1 MDDFAVYVVLGVNDT
16 PQKLLCAKGS
26 AQFSVAV
33 PQNSQQVVLFSTG
46 RWGNRSCV
54 NAELTDANRVPI
66 TIGKLTPY
74 NRCLSWER
82 WEEECWTGGVML
94 TVTLEGGHLVKGY
107 MMNTALNQFVKECN
121 PDSTMTLPAVKEV
134 KGKRKRGQPE
144 KEDHKDGEEE
154 QGQENICP
162 NGVSMSSEASTPL
175 RKVRGQTR
183 QGQTRLGPEGKG
195 QGSAEGTPYTPKST
209 PPQRVKGRLAKT
221 PTTQISPSGRWGQ
234 SFCPIDPQT
243 AILIGGQGSRMQF
256 CKDPMWKLC
265 TEDMSW
271 VPAETLAEG
280 PTPEARIGHTA
291 TFDPDS
297 KRIFVFGGSKNNK
310 WFNDVHI
317 LDTQSWK
324 WSMVEAQGK
333 VPSLA
338 YHSCSMFRSELFV
351 LGGVFPRPHPEPDG
365 CSDSLYIFDP
375 RLSIWYQPII
385 TGDAP
390 APRSGHSACVIQ
402 GKIYVFGGWDTP
414 LCFNDIYMLDL
425 GLMEFSAVQTNGLP
439 PSPRS
444 WHGCALLSDSTFV
457 VHGGY
462 SGNQALNDT
471 FTFNTDTNTW
481 TELLHPQLSV
491 PRAGH
496 SIITMVLAN
505 ENPSSEENG
514 NNQNSDH
521 SPKTLLIFGGGDN
534 EGNFYSDL
542 TTVNVTEL
550 LNQK

>member
-1 MDDFAVYVVLGVNDT
+1 
-16 PQKLLCAKGS
+16 
-26 AQFSVAV
+26 
-33 PQNSQQVVLFSTG
+33 
-46 RWGNRSCV
+46 WGDRISV
-54 NAELTDANRVPI
+54 NAELSNANRVAV
-66 TIGKLTPY
+66 TKGKLTPC
-74 NRCLSWER
+74 NRYIP
-82 WEEECWTGGVML
+82 VVPP
-94 TVTLEGGHLVKGY
+94 TVRET
-107 MMNTALNQFVKECN
+107 
-121 PDSTMTLPAVKEV
+121 
-134 KGKRKRGQPE
+134 KGKRKRGQTE
-144 KEDHKDGEEE
+144 KEDKGVEE
-154 QGQENICP
+154 QGQENVCP
-162 NGVSMSSEASTPL
+162 NGASLSCEMSNPL
-175 RKVRGQTR
+175 RKVRSQTKPFP
-183 QGQTRLGPEGKG
+183 QGEWQGGEG
-195 QGSAEGTPYTPKST
+195 GSPCTPKSA
-209 PPQRVKGRLAKT
+209 PPQRGKGRQAKT
-221 PTTQISPSGRWGQ
+221 PTPRMTPLVNPSGRWGQ
-234 SFCPIDPQT
+234 SLCPIDSQM

-271 VPAETLAEG
+271 MPAETLAEG

-291 TFDPDS
+291 TYDPDS
-297 KRIFVFGGSKNNK
+297 KKIFVFGGSKNNK

-317 LDTQSWK
+317 LDTQSWR

-338 YHSCSMFRSELFV
+338 YHSCSMFRGELFV

-375 RLSIWYQPII
+375 HLSIWYQPIV
-385 TGDAP
+385 TGDTP

-414 LCFNDIYMLDL
+414 ICFNDIYMLDL
-425 GLMEFSAVQTNGLP
+425 GLMEFSTVQTNGSP

-462 SGNQALNDT
+462 NGNQALSDT

-481 TELLHPQLSV
+481 AELVHPQLTV

-496 SIITMVLAN
+496 SIITMGLAN
-505 ENPSSEENG
+505 QNPSSEDDN

-521 SPKTLLIFGGGDN
+521 TPKALLIFGGGDN

-542 TTVNVTEL
+542 TALTVTEL
-550 LNQK
+550 LDQK

>member
-1 MDDFAVYVVLGVNDT
+1 MDDFGVYVILGVNDV
-16 PQKLLCAKGS
+16 PQKLLGASG
-26 AQFSVAV
+26 AMQFSVAV
-33 PQNSQQVVLFSTG
+33 PSSAQQVILFSMG
-46 RWGNRSCV
+46 RWGDRICV
-54 NAELTDANRVPI
+54 NAELNDNNSVAI
-66 TIGKLTPY
+66 TIGKLTPG
-74 NRCLSWER
+74 NRCTSWER
-82 WEEECWTGGVML
+82 WEEERWTEDGVVL
-94 TVTLEGGHLVKGY
+94 TVTLLGGHLPPV
-107 MMNTALNQFVKECN
+107 V
-121 PDSTMTLPAVKEV
+121 LPTVTEP
-134 KGKRKRGQPE
+134 KGKRKRGQIE
-144 KEDHKDGEEE
+144 KEDKGEEE
-154 QGQENICP
+154 RGQENVCP
-162 NGVSMSSEASTPL
+162 NGVSRLCEMSTPL
-175 RKVRGQTR
+175 RKGRGQPKPPP
-183 QGQTRLGPEGKG
+183 QGEG
-195 QGSAEGTPYTPKST
+195 QGGTGSSPCTPKST
-209 PPQRVKGRLAKT
+209 APQRGKGRPTKT
-221 PTTQISPSGRWGQ
+221 PTAKLSELTSPLVKPSGRWGQ
-234 SFCPIDPQT
+234 SLCPIDPQT

-265 TEDMSW
+265 TEDLSW
-271 VPAETLAEG
+271 LPAETLAEG

-291 TFDPDS
+291 TYDPDS
-297 KRIFVFGGSKNNK
+297 QKIFVFGGSKNNK

-338 YHSCSMFRSELFV
+338 YHSCSMFRGELFV
-351 LGGVFPRPHPEPDG
+351 LGGVFPCPHPEPDG

-375 RLSIWYQPII
+375 HLSIWYQPIV

-414 LCFNDIYMLDL
+414 ICFNDMYMLDL
-425 GLMEFSAVQTNGLP
+425 GLMEFSTVQTNGSP

-462 SGNQALNDT
+462 NGTLALSDT

-481 TELLHPQLSV
+481 AELVHPQLAL

-496 SIITMVLAN
+496 SIITMVLPN
-505 ENPSSEENG
+505 QNISPED

-521 SPKTLLIFGGGDN
+521 TLKTLLIFGGGDN

-542 TTVNVTEL
+542 TALTVTEL

>member
-1 MDDFAVYVVLGVNDT
+1 MDDFGVYVVLGVNDA
-16 PQKLLCAKGS
+16 PLNANGS

-33 PQNSQQVVLFSTG
+33 PPSSQQVVMFSRG
-46 RWGNRSCV
+46 RWGDRICV
-54 NAELTDANRVPI
+54 NAELNDADRVPI

-74 NRCLSWER
+74 NRYERFPGPGHVQENTSSRNAKGDMMDPDLTLS
-82 WEEECWTGGVML
+82 M
-94 TVTLEGGHLVKGY
+94 
-107 MMNTALNQFVKECN
+107 KEYT
-121 PDSTMTLPAVKEV
+121 PESTMAPSPVRE
-134 KGKRKRGQPE
+134 GKRKRGQT
-144 KEDHKDGEEE
+144 GEEDE
-154 QGQENICP
+154 EENRGKENTCP
-162 NGVSMSSEASTPL
+162 NEVASFSENSTPL

-183 QGQTRLGPEGKG
+183 GGQTRLFLQGEG
-195 QGSAEGTPYTPKST
+195 QGGTALTPQNT
-209 PPQRVKGRLAKT
+209 PPQRGKGRQAKT
-221 PTTQISPSGRWGQ
+221 PTTQTAPLVNPSGRWGQ
-234 SFCPIDPQT
+234 SLCPIDPQT

-291 TFDPDS
+291 TYDPDS
-297 KRIFVFGGSKNNK
+297 KRIFVFGGSKNKK

-324 WSMVEAQGK
+324 WSTVEAQGK
-333 VPSLA
+333 VPPLA
-338 YHSCSMFRSELFV
+338 YHSCSMFRGELFV

-375 RLSIWYQPII
+375 HLSIWYQPIV
-385 TGDAP
+385 TGDRP

-414 LCFNDIYMLDL
+414 LCFNDMYMLDL
-425 GLMEFSAVQTNGLP
+425 GLMEFSSVQTNGSP

-444 WHGCALLSDSTFV
+444 WHGCVLLSDSTFV

-462 SGNQALNDT
+462 NGNQALNDT

-481 TELLHPQLSV
+481 TELVHPQLSV

-496 SIITMVLAN
+496 SIITMALAN
-505 ENPSSEENG
+505 QNLSFKDDG
-514 NNQNSDH
+514 NERNSDRT
-521 SPKTLLIFGGGDN
+521 PKTLLVFGGGDN

-542 TTVNVTEL
+542 TTLTVAEL
-550 LNQK
+550 LDQN